1 MSSLPSDA
9 GANTGHSLWSAFLPL
24 APFMAIVFFGLFATG
39 MALPVLPRHVHDTL
53 GQGTVMVGLVM
64 GCQYAASLFARARA
78 GSLADAR
85 GPRLGALSGFV
96 ASMGVAL
103 LYLASGPFTDTPA
116 LAMGLVIAGRLLTG
130 VAESFVVTSTM
141 AWALVRLGPAH
152 AGKVIGWIGMAV
164 FASLGAAAPVGT
176 ALHAQF
182 GFGGLAVAMA
192 GVAACGWLGTQRLQ
206 GVPGSGGQRMP
217 FLQVLGVVKLPGIGL
232 TLSSLGFAMI
242 TAFAV
247 LLFAQR
253 GWSGG
258 ALALTSMGAGFIAG
272 RLVFGHLP
280 DRVGGAR
287 VALACVVAE
296 AFGLAAIWLAPHP
309 VVACLGTAV
318 TGGAYGLAFQ
328 GFGVEAVRR
337 APAPSRG
344 AAMGAYII
352 FQDAAMGLAPV
363 LGGMLAAVA
372 GLDTVY
378 LAAGIAALGSAGI
391 AAALLQPRGT
401 IRP

>member
-1 MSSLPSDA
+1 MTASSPAAPASS
-9 GANTGHSLWSAFLPL
+9 SLWSAFLPL
-24 APFMAIVFFGLFATG
+24 VPFMATVFVGLFATG

-85 GPRLGALSGFV
+85 GPRLGALTGFI
-96 ASMGVAL
+96 ASLGVAL
-103 LYLASGPFTDTPA
+103 LYLASVPFTETPST
-116 LAMGLVIAGRLLTG
+116 AMALVIAGRLLTG
-130 VAESFVVTSTM
+130 VAESFIVTSTM

-164 FASLGAAAPVGT
+164 FAALGASAPMGT
-176 ALHAQF
+176 AVHALF
-182 GFGGLAVAMA
+182 GFGGLAVAIMVVALA
-192 GVAACGWLGTQRLQ
+192 GWVGTRWIE
-206 GVPGSGGQRMP
+206 GVPASHGQRMP
-217 FLQVLGVVKLPGIGL
+217 FLQVLGAVKLPGVGL
-232 TLSSLGFAMI
+232 MLCSLGFAMI

-258 ALALTSMGAGFIAG
+258 ALALTSMGVGFIAG
-272 RLVFGHLP
+272 RLLFGHLP
-280 DRVGGAR
+280 DQAGGAR
-287 VALACVVAE
+287 VALACVIAE
-296 AFGLAAIWLAPHP
+296 AIGLAAIWLAPHP
-309 VVACLGTAV
+309 ALAWAGAAL

-352 FQDAAMGLAPV
+352 FQDMAMGLAPL
-363 LGGMLAAVA
+363 LGGALAAGA
-372 GLDTVY
+372 GLDAVY
-378 LAAGIAALGSAGI
+378 VAAALGAIASAVV
-391 AAALLQPRGT
+391 AAVMLR
-401 IRP
+401 RPA

>member
-1 MSSLPSDA
+1 
-9 GANTGHSLWSAFLPL
+9 
-24 APFMAIVFFGLFATG
+24 MATVFAGLFATG
-39 MALPVLPRHVHDTL
+39 MALPVLPRHVHDAL

-85 GPRLGALSGFV
+85 GPRLGALTGF
-96 ASMGVAL
+96 ACSFGVAL
-103 LYLASGPFTDTPA
+103 LYLASVPFTSSPS
-116 LAMGLVIAGRLLTG
+116 LAMAFVIAGRLLTG

-164 FASLGAAAPVGT
+164 FASLGFSAPVGT
-176 ALHAQF
+176 AIHAAF
-182 GFGGLAVAMA
+182 GFGGLAIAMA
-192 GVAACGWLGTQRLQ
+192 AVAAAGWMGTRRLEGVPASHGQRL
-206 GVPGSGGQRMP
+206 P
-217 FLQVLGVVKLPGIGL
+217 FVQVLGVVKLPGVGL
-232 TLSSLGFAMI
+232 MLCSLGFAMI

-258 ALALTSMGAGFIAG
+258 ALALTSMGVGFIAG
-272 RLVFGHLP
+272 RLLFGHLP
-280 DRVGGAR
+280 DQAGGAK
-287 VALACVVAE
+287 VALACVIAE
-296 AFGLAAIWLAPHP
+296 AIGLAAIWLAPHP
-309 VVACLGTAV
+309 AMAWAGAAL

-363 LGGMLAAVA
+363 LGGA
-372 GLDTVY
+372 
-378 LAAGIAALGSAGI
+378 LAAGAGLNAVYVAAAIGSIASAGV
-391 AAALLQPRGT
+391 AAALLR
-401 IRP
+401 RNA

>member
-1 MSSLPSDA
+1 
-9 GANTGHSLWSAFLPL
+9 
-24 APFMAIVFFGLFATG
+24 MAVVFFGLFATG
-39 MALPVLPRHVHDTL
+39 MALPVLPRYVHDTL

-78 GSLADAR
+78 GGLADAR

-96 ASMGVAL
+96 AAVGVAA
-103 LYLASGPFTDTPA
+103 LYLASVPFTNMPS
-116 LAMGLVIAGRLLTG
+116 LSLGFVIAGRLLTG

-164 FASLGAAAPVGT
+164 FASLGASAPVGT
-176 ALHAQF
+176 ALHAWF

-192 GVAACGWLGTQRLQ
+192 CVAVSGWFGTRRLA
-206 GVPGSGGQRMP
+206 GVPGTGGKRLP
-217 FLQVLGVVKLPGIGL
+217 FAQVLGVVKLPGLGL

-247 LLFAQR
+247 LLFSQR
-253 GWSGG
+253 GWEGG
-258 ALALTSMGAGFIAG
+258 ALALTSMGAGFIVA
-272 RLVFGHLP
+272 RLLFGHLP

-287 VALACVVAE
+287 IALVCVIAE
-296 AFGLAAIWLAPHP
+296 AIGLAAIWLAPHP
-309 VVACLGTAV
+309 VVACIGTAI

-352 FQDAAMGLAPV
+352 FQDAAMGIAPL
-363 LGGMLAAVA
+363 LGGVLAAGA

-378 LAAGIAALGSAGI
+378 LAAAGAALASAVVAGH
-391 AAALLQPRGT
+391 LLRGK
-401 IRP
+401 

>member
-1 MSSLPSDA
+1 MSSLPSSNGADA
-9 GANTGHSLWSAFLPL
+9 GHSLWSAFLPL
-24 APFMAIVFFGLFATG
+24 APFMAIVFAGLFATG

-96 ASMGVAL
+96 AALGVAL
-103 LYLASGPFTDTPA
+103 LYLASVAFTAVPA
-116 LAMGLVIAGRLLTG
+116 ASLGLVIAGRLLTG

-141 AWALVRLGPAH
+141 AWALARLGPAH

-164 FASLGAAAPVGT
+164 FASLGASAPVGN

-182 GFGGLAVAMA
+182 GFGGLAVAI
-192 GVAACGWLGTQRLQ
+192 GTVAVCGWWGTRRVA
-206 GVPGSGGQRMP
+206 GVPGSGGRRLP
-217 FLQVLGVVKLPGIGL
+217 FLQVLGVVKLPGMGL
-232 TLSSLGFAMI
+232 TLCSLGFAMI
-242 TAFAV
+242 TAFVV

-253 GWSGG
+253 GWEGG
-258 ALALTSMGAGFIAG
+258 ALALTAMGAGFIAG
-272 RLVFGHLP
+272 RLLFGHLP
-280 DRVGGAR
+280 DRAGGAR

-296 AFGLAAIWLAPHP
+296 AIGLAALWLAPHP
-309 VVACLGTAV
+309 AVAWAGAAL
-318 TGGAYGLAFQ
+318 TGATYGLAFQ

-352 FQDAAMGLAPV
+352 FQDAAMGLSPV
-363 LGGMLAAVA
+363 LGGALAAGA
-372 GLDTVY
+372 GIDAVY
-378 LAAGIAALGSAGI
+378 LAAAVAALGSAGV
-391 AAALLQPRGT
+391 AGALLR
-401 IRP
+401 RD

>member
-1 MSSLPSDA
+1 
-9 GANTGHSLWSAFLPL
+9 
-24 APFMAIVFFGLFATG
+24 MAIVFAGLFATG

-96 ASMGVAL
+96 AALGVAL
-103 LYLASGPFTDTPA
+103 LYLASVPFIASPS
-116 LAMGLVIAGRLLTG
+116 LAMALVIAGRLLTG
-130 VAESFVVTSTM
+130 VGESFIVTSTM
-141 AWALVRLGPAH
+141 AWALVKLGPAH

-164 FASLGAAAPVGT
+164 FASLGASAPVGT
-176 ALHAQF
+176 ALHASF

-192 GVAACGWLGTQRLQ
+192 VVAVLGWIGTRRVEGVTPL
-206 GVPGSGGQRMP
+206 GGQRLG
-217 FLQVLGVVKLPGIGL
+217 FVQVLGAVKLPGLGL
-232 TLSSLGFAMI
+232 TLCSLGFAMI

-258 ALALTSMGAGFIAG
+258 ALALSAMGLGFIAG
-272 RLVFGHLP
+272 RLLFGHLP
-280 DRVGGAR
+280 DLAGGAK

-296 AFGLAAIWLAPHP
+296 AIGLAAIWLAPHP
-309 VVACLGTAV
+309 AMAWFGAAL

-344 AAMGAYII
+344 AAMGAYIM
-352 FQDAAMGLAPV
+352 FQDAAMGLAPL
-363 LGGMLAAVA
+363 LGGALAAQA
-372 GLDTVY
+372 GLDAVY
-378 LAAGIAALGSAGI
+378 VAAAIGAVGSAVV
-391 AAALLQPRGT
+391 AWVMVR
-401 IRP
+401 RPV

>member
-1 MSSLPSDA
+1 MTS
-9 GANTGHSLWSAFLPL
+9 GTSLWSAFLPL
-24 APFMAIVFFGLFATG
+24 LPFMATVFVGLFATG

-85 GPRLGALSGFV
+85 GPRLGTLAGFGAALV
-96 ASMGVAL
+96 VAL
-103 LYLASGPFTDTPA
+103 LYLASVPFLQAPA
-116 LAMGLVIAGRLLTG
+116 VAMGLVIAGRLLTG

-164 FASLGAAAPVGT
+164 FASLGASAPVGT

-192 GVAACGWLGTQRLQ
+192 AVAACGWLGARRLE
-206 GVPGSGGQRMP
+206 GVPGSGGTRMP
-217 FLQVLGVVKLPGIGL
+217 FVQVLRVVKLPGFGL

-258 ALALTSMGAGFIAG
+258 ALALTSMGAGFIVA
-272 RLVFGHLP
+272 RLLFGHLP
-280 DRVGGAR
+280 DRAGGAR
-287 VALACVVAE
+287 IALACVIAE
-296 AFGLAAIWLAPHP
+296 AVGLSAIWLAPHP
-309 VVACLGTAV
+309 VIACVGTAV

-363 LGGMLAAVA
+363 LGGMLAAA
-372 GLDTVY
+372 TGLDTVY
-378 LAAGIAALGSAGI
+378 LAAGVASL
-391 AAALLQPRGT
+391 AAAWVAAMLLRKDAA
-401 IRP
+401 